1 MSPRIKVLSLAA
13 LATLAGAG
21 IWYGTKDSNSQPNGV
36 TASQEVPAQA
46 EQASPTPSDSTDRL
60 AASNSSPDS
69 PANRCVRVRRL
80 SGRAYAVEDFGQV
93 PSGTVDQ
100 VIAKLSPLALAGDA
114 AASYGIFLK
123 LNECANIS
131 RRAARGSALGAS
143 PQVAAACADLSV
155 DNEISSGK
163 WLALAA
169 EQGNI
174 GARLLYAA
182 DSESAVGGPAEM
194 LRNQDRVKEYK
205 ETAVGYLNDLASQG
219 SVDALLQLGNAYHAG
234 VLIDE
239 DPITSRAYFEAVRLA
254 DPKVVPDQQVSAL
267 DKRLSAQQLSQALRK
282 GNQILDS
289 CCR

>member
-13 LATLAGAG
+13 LATLAGVG

-36 TASQEVPAQA
+36 ATSQEVPAQA
-46 EQASPTPSDSTDRL
+46 KQASATPSHSADRF

-69 PANRCVRVRRL
+69 PANRFVRVRHL

-100 VIAKLSPLALAGDA
+100 VIAKLSPLALAGDG

-155 DNEISSGK
+155 ENELSSSK
-163 WLALAA
+163 WLSLAA

-182 DSESAVGGPAEM
+182 DSESVLGGPAAL
-194 LRNQDRVKEYK
+194 LRDPDRTKDYK
-205 ETAVGYLNDLASQG
+205 QRAVRYLEDLASQG
-219 SVDALLQLGNAYHAG
+219 NADALLLLGNAYHAG
-234 VLIDE
+234 VMIDG
-239 DPITSRAYFEAVRLA
+239 DLVSSRAYFEAVRLA
-254 DPKVVPDQQVSAL
+254 DPSIVPAQQVSTL
-267 DKRLSAQQLSQALRK
+267 DKALSAHQLSTAIRK
-282 GNQILDS
+282 GNQIYDS

>member
-1 MSPRIKVLSLAA
+1 MSPRIKVLSLAV
-13 LATLAGAG
+13 LATLAGVG
-21 IWYGTKDSNSQPNGV
+21 IWYGTRDSNSPDNGV
-36 TASQEVPAQA
+36 ANSQEIATHGKHATATPTNSAPRSG
-46 EQASPTPSDSTDRL
+46 ASESAP
-60 AASNSSPDS
+60 NSR
-69 PANRCVRVRRL
+69 ANRLVRVRHL

-131 RRAARGSALGAS
+131 RRAARGSALGAQ
-143 PQVAAACADLSV
+143 PEVAAACADLSV
-155 DNEISSGK
+155 ENELSTSK
-163 WLALAA
+163 WLSLAA

-182 DSESAVGGPAEM
+182 DSESALGGPAEM
-194 LRNQDRVKEYK
+194 LRDPDRVKDYK
-205 ETAVGYLNDLASQG
+205 QRAVGYLEDLGSQG

-234 VLIDE
+234 VLIDG
-239 DPITSRAYFEAVRLA
+239 DPVASRAYFEAVRLA
-254 DPKVVPDQQVSAL
+254 DPTVVPVQQVSAL
-267 DKRLSAQQLSQALRK
+267 DKKLSAQQLSQALRK
-282 GNQILDS
+282 GNQIHDS